1 MPNPVVHFEI
11 AGNDPQALQQYYR
24 DLFGW
29 NIVDAS
35 PMPDFPYGII
45 NADEQGSGIGGGIG
59 GAMSGDPYV
68 TFYVEVEDIQAAL
81 DQAVELGGSVI
92 RPVMSIPGTV
102 TVAMFQD
109 PEGNCVGLVVSETPP
124 AAE

>member
-1 MPNPVVHFEI
+1 MQNPVVHFEI
-11 AGNDPQALQQYYR
+11 AGKDPQALQQYYR
-24 DLFGW
+24 DLFDW

-45 NADEQGSGIGGGIG
+45 NSPEQELGIGGGIG
-59 GAMSGDPYV
+59 GVMEGGPYV
-68 TFYVEVEDIQAAL
+68 TFYVQVEDIQAAL
-81 DQAVELGGSVI
+81 DRAVDLGGSVI

-109 PEGNCVGLVVSETPP
+109 PEGNCVGLVASEAPP
-124 AAE
+124 AE

>member
-1 MPNPVVHFEI
+1 MHFEI
-11 AGNDPQALQQYYR
+11 AGKDPQALQQYYR
-24 DLFGW
+24 DLFDW

-45 NADEQGSGIGGGIG
+45 NAPEEGPGIGGGIG
-59 GAMSGDPYV
+59 GVMEGGPYV

-81 DQAVELGGSVI
+81 DRAVELGGSVI

-102 TVAMFQD
+102 TLAMFQD
-109 PEGNCVGLVVSETPP
+109 PEGNCVGLVASETPP
-124 AAE
+124 PAE